1 MRQQKI
7 YSMLVPFSSLPDH
20 ARVWIYPSSRA
31 FTKKEKDTI
40 TSRLTIFL
48 KQWTAHG
55 SSLEAS
61 FDLPHN
67 QFVVIGLNEQSQSAS
82 GCSIDASVHEIKAIE
97 TELKLQLLDK
107 MNVSYLDGNQLCYIG
122 LKEFR
127 KLAKTPKITPNTT
140 VFNNLVINKSEYIHH
155 WEVPVHASWHS
166 RFIK

>member
-20 ARVWIYPSSRA
+20 SRVWIYPSPRT
-31 FTKKEKDTI
+31 FTEKEKEAI
-40 TSRLTIFL
+40 TNRFTHFLT
-48 KQWTAHG
+48 QWTTHG
-55 SSLEAS
+55 SSLEAAY
-61 FDLPHN
+61 DLPYN
-67 QFVVIGLNEQSQSAS
+67 QFIVIGLNEQPQSAS
-82 GCSIDASVHEIKAIE
+82 GCSIDALVHEIQAIE
-97 TELKLQLLDK
+97 TELNLQLLDK
-107 MNVSYLDGNQLCYIG
+107 MNVSYRDGNQLCYVG

-155 WEVPVHASWHS
+155 WEVPAHASWHS